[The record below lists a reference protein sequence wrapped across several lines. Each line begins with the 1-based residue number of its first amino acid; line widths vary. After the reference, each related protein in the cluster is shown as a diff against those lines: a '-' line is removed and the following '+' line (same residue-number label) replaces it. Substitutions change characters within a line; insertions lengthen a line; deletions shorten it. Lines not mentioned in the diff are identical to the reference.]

1 MLKRKGMRFEAYL
14 GDLAV
19 SKEISEFANKN
30 WKEGIVL
37 EDEQTGAMMYLRYGK
52 GN

>member
-1 MLKRKGMRFEAYL
+1 MRVEPVTNS
-14 GDLAV
+14 GPV
-19 SKEISEFANKN
+19 IISTTSPGS
-30 WKEGIVL
+30 GIVL